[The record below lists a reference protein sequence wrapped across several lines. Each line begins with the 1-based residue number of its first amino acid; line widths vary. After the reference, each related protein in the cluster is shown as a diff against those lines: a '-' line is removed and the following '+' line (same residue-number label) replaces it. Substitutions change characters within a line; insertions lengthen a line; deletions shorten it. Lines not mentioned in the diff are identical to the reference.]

1 MLSFTLT
8 FGWGNRALDI
18 VEFEKADHLSG
29 NLGSGFAV
37 ASERRVSSKPV
48 ARMAS
53 FCSGNQSQNG
63 QRRTMEPI
71 PNAGL

>member
-37 ASERRVSSKPV
+37 ASENGKFLLGQSV
-48 ARMAS
+48 AERPEADDGTHS
-53 FCSGNQSQNG
+53 
-63 QRRTMEPI
+63 
-71 PNAGL
+71 